1 MERAIIADLVDNL
14 NFKLREQDIFIQLVK
29 WEYLD
34 SSMGPLHKQEEYNH
48 ELRDCELCL
57 VLYWTRFGMYTKTE
71 LDTAYHELC
80 AGRNPKKLYVY
91 FKDSDTMSPELK
103 AFRDSFPS
111 EYGHF
116 YCRFQNVDMLKAD
129 FLLQFMEYLNCFLK
143 DREVLVIN
151 DSQVTINGKVFV
163 NLQNIPFA
171 GNNEEYNLLLKTI
184 KKTKK
189 LLTVTEPD
197 DPEYAEYAA
206 ELEELEKKRSQME
219 ASLWDTALLV
229 TKLSTTHCSE
239 RLARAMELF
248 GKGDNK
254 GAQAILNEE
263 EIEKDVQHNLRLIEL
278 GEEGKKGLKT
288 NIDELRLKIQTLES
302 EGADGWKEKVIEL
315 YERCVELGRHNLEK
329 KDFAQLL
336 SYYGMFLLEHA
347 VNDRVE
353 AVFQEAILL
362 FKELTHETNDYFDVW
377 WTLLELF
384 DYYVIIDDLV
394 SAQKTIEELS
404 TVTDRMKSSQAKGEM
419 LSRLGCLYRAK
430 NEDDEAERCFKQAI
444 SQIGQPRNDTR
455 KRILE
460 FCLFSLAEIHFG
472 KGLLQLAEK
481 EAQEA
486 LKIRRSMIK
495 DISQVGR
502 FLYSLLGRCLWEL
515 KRYEE
520 SEPIFRTA
528 VSEITDMKRH
538 ATDDDLLEKA
548 HCLDYLAHF
557 YDMDKKPD
565 LLVKAET
572 EALMIYKLFFDKDPD
587 QYRFLYA
594 TTLNQLAWGLY
605 TFQKPADAEDYA
617 SQALQNARDVGRE
630 SFLAEVLDTKA
641 CIERALG
648 KYVEAESLF
657 HEAIRIL
664 EQLKDDNEK
673 YLARLARE
681 QKEMAIL
688 YDLMGCT
695 EESKSY
701 LVRSKDSFSALTS
714 ESHIQRCAEDIEEVN
729 RLINK

>member
-329 KDFAQLL
+329 NDFATLL
-336 SYYGMFLLEHA
+336 SEYGMTLLSQA
-347 VNDRVE
+347 TYDRVE
-353 AVFQEAILL
+353 SVFQEAIIL
-362 FKELTHETNDYFDVW
+362 FKELVHEKNDYFDVW
-377 WTLLELF
+377 WTLLQLF
-384 DYYVIIDDLV
+384 DYYIIINDFEN
-394 SAQKTIEELS
+394 AQKTFDELS
-404 TVTDRMKSSQAKGEM
+404 TVSDKMNSSMAKEEM
-419 LSRLGCLYRAK
+419 LSRHGFLYQARK
-430 NEDDEAERCFKQAI
+430 EDDEAERCFKQAV
-444 SQIGQPRNDTR
+444 SLIGKPHGEYR

-460 FCLFSLAEIHFG
+460 FCLFSLAEIHLG

-486 LKIRRSMIK
+486 LRIRQSMIE
-495 DISQVGR
+495 DISRVKS
-502 FLYSLLGRCLWEL
+502 LYCLLGILLWKL

-520 SEPIFRTA
+520 SEPILRMA
-528 VSEITDMKRH
+528 VSEIADLGHH
-538 ATDDDLLEKA
+538 ATDSDLLEKA
-548 HCLDYLAHF
+548 HCLVLLARFH
-557 YDMDKKPD
+557 DKEKKPD
-565 LLVKAET
+565 LFVKEET
-572 EALMIYKLFFDKDPD
+572 EALMIFKMFFDKDPD

-594 TTLNQLAWGLY
+594 KTLNQLAWGLY
-605 TFQKPADAEDYA
+605 TFQKQTDAEDYA
-617 SQALQNARDVGRE
+617 SQALQNARDVG
-630 SFLAEVLDTKA
+630 SKPFLAEVLDTKA

-648 KYVEAESLF
+648 KYAEAESLF
-657 HEAIRIL
+657 HEAISIL
-664 EQLKDDNEK
+664 EQIKDDNEK

-681 QKEMAIL
+681 QKEMANL
-688 YDLMGCT
+688 YDLMGRT
-695 EESKSY
+695 EESESY
-701 LVRSKDSFSALTS
+701 LVRSKESFSALTN
-714 ESHIQRCAEDIEEVN
+714 ESIIHRYAEDIEEVK
-729 RLINK
+729 RLIDK